1 MIYSADGNNAKRNRS
16 DGSKTSDIQQS
27 CATSKDGKIVF
38 RILNQPE
45 TQHRAR

>member
-1 MIYSADGNNAKRNRS
+1 MIYLTDGNNAKRNRS

-27 CATSKDGKIVF
+27 CATSKDGRIVF